1 MVKEISFNPPASKAT
16 AERRVF
22 LCKGVRSRG
31 EIRSNQKAQRQ

>member
-22 LCKGVRSRG
+22 LCKGVRRRG